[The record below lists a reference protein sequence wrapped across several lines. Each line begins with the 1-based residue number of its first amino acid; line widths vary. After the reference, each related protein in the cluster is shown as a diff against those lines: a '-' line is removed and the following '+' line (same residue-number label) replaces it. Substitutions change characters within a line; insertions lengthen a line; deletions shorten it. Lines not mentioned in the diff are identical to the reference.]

1 MATLNTL
8 ARPYAKAAFEYAKE
22 QGFIGEWESFLSIA
36 GHIVTDE
43 AFAQLLYNPVI
54 SYDKKATLL
63 LDICMPSNVNDS
75 PVRQILGSVTLP
87 DGVDV
92 DSLMKKI
99 SSGTSTV
106 LFDSLKN
113 FIMQLAQHDR
123 LTLLPE
129 IEQHFGKLKSEELR
143 QIDAHIVSAYPLT
156 DEQRVMLQKSL
167 AERENAVVILHE
179 TVDRSLLGG
188 ATIKVGD
195 KFTDGSVRGRLTQ
208 LKAQL
213 I

>member
-22 QGFIGEWESFLSIA
+22 QGTISEWESFLSVA
-36 GHIVTDE
+36 GHIVADE
-43 AFAQLLYNPVI
+43 AFAELLYSPVVG
-54 SYDKKATLL
+54 YDKKVELL
-63 LDICMPSNVNDS
+63 LDICMPSNMNES
-75 PVRQILGSVTLP
+75 PVRQLLGSVTLP
-87 DGVDV
+87 EGVSI
-92 DSLMKKI
+92 DSLMQKI
-99 SSGTSTV
+99 SSNKSNP
-106 LFDSLKN
+106 LFASLKN
-113 FIMQLAQHDR
+113 FVMQLAEQDR
-123 LTLLPE
+123 LALLPE
-129 IEQHFGKLKSEELR
+129 IERHYNRLKSKELK

-156 DEQRVMLQKSL
+156 EEQRMMLQKSL
-167 AERENAVVILHE
+167 AERENAIVILHE
-179 TVDRSLLGG
+179 TVDQSLIGG

>member
-22 QGFIGEWESFLSIA
+22 QGSIGEWESFLSIA
-36 GHIVTDE
+36 GHVVTDE

-54 SYDKKATLL
+54 SYDKKAALL

-106 LFDSLKN
+106 LFASLKN

-129 IEQHFGKLKSEELR
+129 IEQQFGKLKSKELR
-143 QIDAHIVSAYPLT
+143 QIDAYIVCAYPLT
-156 DEQRVMLQKSL
+156 DEQRAMLQKSL

-179 TVDRSLLGG
+179 TVDKSLLGG